1 MLLPEQV
8 HRLFQLALVE
18 FAPDWEISGACTELS
33 LHRAEHWASGLGT
46 FGLVLHDRV
55 TGATKVLGRRTGE
68 LPNATYPR
76 GISYRVL
83 EAYADRITDPIRR
96 YFEEI
101 GVVAPP
107 EARFQKPPAG
117 SGLKHARRVARAPT
131 SPPPDCHAH
140 DSSRAI
146 ASGQPPSRGIAA
158 SGRHRP
164 TAPGPSLLT

>member
-46 FGLVLHDRV
+46 FGLVLHNRV

-68 LPNATYPR
+68 LPNASYHR

-107 EARFQKPPAG
+107 EARFQKPPARSVRAQIAG
-117 SGLKHARRVARAPT
+117 SGLRT
-131 SPPPDCHAH
+131 
-140 DSSRAI
+140 
-146 ASGQPPSRGIAA
+146 PPSSEKVVCRK
-158 SGRHRP
+158 
-164 TAPGPSLLT
+164 